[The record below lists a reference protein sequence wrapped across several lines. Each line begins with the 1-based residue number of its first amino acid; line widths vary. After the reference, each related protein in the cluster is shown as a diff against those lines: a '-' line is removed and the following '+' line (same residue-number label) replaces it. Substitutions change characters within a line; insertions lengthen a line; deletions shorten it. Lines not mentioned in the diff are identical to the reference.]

1 MSDGS
6 VFDVL
11 IVGGG
16 PAGLSAALVLGRC
29 CRKVLVVDA
38 GNPRNIRSHG
48 VHGFISREGC
58 APAELLMITRQQ
70 LAAYPVAVKEGTV
83 MTVKRE
89 ENAFVATLLDGATAR
104 SRKILLATGVVD
116 KLPSWDGIEQF
127 YGTSVHHCP
136 YCDGWEHRDG
146 RLAVHGRGRAG
157 TALSLL
163 MKTWTRDIVLCTDGP
178 SRLHSREREEL
189 KHNGIDVYEKKIARL
204 EGTLG
209 RLERVVFEDGT
220 SLQRSGLFFST
231 GNVQRST
238 LPREIGCT
246 LTPKGA
252 VRAGRD
258 QRSSC
263 PGIFV
268 AGDAAE
274 DSHYVIVAAAEGA
287 KAAMHINAELSQ
299 EDRDATQR

>member
-1 MSDGS
+1 M
-6 VFDVL
+6 VV
-11 IVGGG
+11 IGGG

-29 CRKVLVVDA
+29 CRKILVVDA

-58 APAELLMITRQQ
+58 KPAELLQITRSQ
-70 LAAYPVAVKEGTV
+70 LAPYAITIRDGTV
-83 MTVKRE
+83 MSVRKE
-89 ENAFVATLLDGATAR
+89 EDASFRVELLDGSVGF

-116 KLPSWDGIEQF
+116 KLPAIEGVDEF

-146 RLAVHGRGRAG
+146 RIAVYGRGKGG
-157 TALSLL
+157 TALSLM
-163 MKTWTRDIVLCTDGP
+163 MKTWSRDVVLCTDGT
-178 SRLHSREREEL
+178 SRLRSSEREAL
-189 KHNGIDVYEKKIARL
+189 SQNGIDVYENKILRL
-204 EGTLG
+204 EGMLG
-209 RLERVVFEDGT
+209 KLERIVFADGAT
-220 SLQRSGLFFST
+220 LPRTALFFST
-231 GNVQRST
+231 GNVQRSE
-238 LPREIGCT
+238 LPQSIGCT
-246 LTPKGA
+246 ITPKGA

-287 KAAMHINAELSQ
+287 KAAMHINAELME
-299 EDRDATQR
+299 EDRAKASAL

>member
-1 MSDGS
+1 MQ
-6 VFDVL
+6 
-11 IVGGG
+11 
-16 PAGLSAALVLGRC
+16 P
-29 CRKVLVVDA
+29 
-38 GNPRNIRSHG
+38 
-48 VHGFISREGC
+48 
-58 APAELLMITRQQ
+58 
-70 LAAYPVAVKEGTV
+70 YAVKILEGTV
-83 MTVKRE
+83 MTVDPTDEGFR
-89 ENAFVATLLDGATAR
+89 VTLLDGSTAE
-104 SRKILLATGVVD
+104 SRKVLLASGVVD
-116 KLPSWDGIEQF
+116 KLPPLNGIDEF
-127 YGTSVHHCP
+127 YGTTVHHCP

-146 RLAVHGRGRAG
+146 RIAVYGRGKGG

-163 MKTWTRDIVLCTDGP
+163 MKTWSRDVVLCSHGP
-178 SRLHSREREEL
+178 ARLHAAERKEL
-189 KHNGIDVYEKKIARL
+189 KTHGIDVYEKPIRRL

-209 RLERVVFEDGT
+209 KLERIVFEDGSAIPRT
-220 SLQRSGLFFST
+220 GLFFST

-238 LPREIGCT
+238 LPHEIGCT

-287 KAAMHINAELSQ
+287 KAAMHINAELSA
-299 EDRDATQR
+299 EDRARE